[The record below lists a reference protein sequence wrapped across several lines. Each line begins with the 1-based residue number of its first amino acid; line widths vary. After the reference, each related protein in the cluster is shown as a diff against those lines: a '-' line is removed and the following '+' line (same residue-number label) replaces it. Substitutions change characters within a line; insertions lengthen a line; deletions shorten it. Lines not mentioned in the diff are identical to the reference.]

1 MTSYREIDVA
11 LWDCCMHNKELK
23 TSNVWARW
31 TQTAAKYQSIMHQI
45 NTAYYRNE
53 SLHRM
58 NLRMNNKYDENK
70 ADVNQDE

>member
-1 MTSYREIDVA
+1 
-11 LWDCCMHNKELK
+11 
-23 TSNVWARW
+23 
-31 TQTAAKYQSIMHQI
+31 MHQI